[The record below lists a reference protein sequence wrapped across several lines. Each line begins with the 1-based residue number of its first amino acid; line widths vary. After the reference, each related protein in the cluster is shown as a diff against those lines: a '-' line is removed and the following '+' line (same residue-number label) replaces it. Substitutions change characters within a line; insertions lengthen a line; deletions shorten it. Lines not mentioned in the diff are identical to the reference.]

1 MLISLLLMLLILL
14 IREVMHYIEVRYLE
28 RVANQMV
35 IDNIEMLKLLQRAG
49 IAMPAR
55 AMNDE

>member
-1 MLISLLLMLLILL
+1 MLLILL